1 MPATGKITKIS
12 HNICC
17 HSQPYVHWTE
27 WAGIRQMRF
36 ALREQFQEHTPTKTA
51 NVMHDVQ
58 FLANRNILIS
68 QVS

>member
-1 MPATGKITKIS
+1 M
-12 HNICC
+12 
-17 HSQPYVHWTE
+17 QPYVHWTE

-36 ALREQFQEHTPTKTA
+36 ALREQFQEHKPTKTA